1 MLALSVESVS
11 QADGVASQ
19 ASDAAPL
26 VARAQKGDRVAMTT
40 LLRRYE
46 PMVRGIAM
54 ARVGATD
61 APDVCQETFL
71 ESWRR
76 LHQLRDPRAFGPWL
90 ATIVRNR
97 ATEFLRQRRRN
108 LLPMSSLR
116 ESREDAQDVG
126 SANHARVE
134 ALRVLDLIR
143 HLPEAY
149 AETLVLRLIE
159 GLTGP
164 QIAACTGLTS
174 GSVRVNLHRGMAM
187 LRERLGTTCREN
199 VS

>member
-61 APDVCQETFL
+61 APDVCQEAFL

-76 LHQLRDPRAFGPWL
+76 LHQLRDPSAFGPWL

-97 ATEFLRQRRRN
+97 ATEFLRQRRS
-108 LLPMSSLR
+108 SSLR
-116 ESREDAQDVG
+116 ASSLRVGDNAQDVG
-126 SANHARVE
+126 SADHARVE

-143 HLPEAY
+143 QLPESY
-149 AETLVLRLIE
+149 SETLVLRLIE

-164 QIAACTGLTS
+164 QIAACTGLTA
-174 GSVRVNLHRGMAM
+174 GSARVNLHRGMAM